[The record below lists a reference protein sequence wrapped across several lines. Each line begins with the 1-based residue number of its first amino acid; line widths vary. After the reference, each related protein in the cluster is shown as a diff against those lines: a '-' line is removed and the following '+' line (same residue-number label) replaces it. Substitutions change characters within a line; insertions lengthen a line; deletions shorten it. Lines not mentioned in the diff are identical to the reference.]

1 MDLCDLLA
9 SDGII
14 ASLKATSKKH
24 ALQEL
29 ASIAAE
35 RSGLDQREI
44 FNALLQRERLGSTGL
59 GHGIA
64 IPHVKL
70 GGIAQHPLRVRAP
83 RCPDRFRIT

>member
-29 ASIAAE
+29 ATIAAE

-44 FNALLQRERLGSTGL
+44 FNALLQ
-59 GHGIA
+59 HA
-64 IPHVKL
+64 
-70 GGIAQHPLRVRAP
+70 A
-83 RCPDRFRIT
+83 

>member
-44 FNALLQRERLGSTGL
+44 FNALLQRERLGFTCGM
-59 GHGIA
+59 A
-64 IPHVKL
+64 MPC
-70 GGIAQHPLRVRAP
+70 P
-83 RCPDRFRIT
+83 RPVEPRRSRCSSELNISR